1 MQDSI
6 IVGTIG
12 AALVLIAFISNQTG
26 RWKSQDFVYDLTNLV
41 GSATLVLYALMIGSY
56 PFAILNLVWSY
67 VSLRDVLKDFK
78 DLRS

>member
-12 AALVLIAFISNQTG
+12 ATLVLIAFIFNQTDK
-26 RWKSQDFVYDLTNLV
+26 WKSRDFAYDLTNLI
-41 GSATLVLYALMIGSY
+41 GSATLVLYALMIESY

-67 VSLRDVLKDFK
+67 VSLKDVLKDFK

>member
-12 AALVLIAFISNQTG
+12 AILVLTAFIFNQTG
-26 RWKSQDFVYDLTNLV
+26 KWRSQDFTYDLVNLI

-67 VSLRDVLKDFK
+67 VSLKDVFKDFK